1 MVNDK
6 EYLKA
11 GFHSMGFDVEDKAID
26 KLLDFKEILLEW
38 NEKINLTTITQKE
51 EIFIKHY
58 FDSVACLNDGYIKE
72 GMKVIDVGTGAGFP
86 GIPLKIIRE
95 DIKLTL
101 LDSLN
106 KRIIYLED
114 ALSRLNIKNV
124 ELVHARAEEGG
135 VNTKYREKF
144 DIVLSRAVASM
155 NTLIEYCLPYVTV
168 GGFFLCQKGPSCE
181 EELKAAEKAIVLL
194 GGELKEVK
202 FYKLPYS
209 DITHSI
215 IIIQKVKATPTKY
228 PRKPGKPSSDP
239 IK

>member
-1 MVNDK
+1 MNDK
-6 EYLKA
+6 EYLKT
-11 GFHSMGFDVEDKAID
+11 GFNSMGFDVEDKEID
-26 KLLDFKEILLEW
+26 KFLDLKEILLEW

-58 FDSVACLNDGYIKE
+58 FDSVACLMDGYIKE

-86 GIPLKIIRE
+86 GIPLKILRK

-106 KRIIYLED
+106 KRINYLED

-135 VNTKYREKF
+135 ANIKYREKF
-144 DIVLSRAVASM
+144 DIVLSRAVAPM
-155 NTLIEYCLPYVTV
+155 NILAEYCLPYVNV
-168 GGFFLCQKGPSCE
+168 GGFFLCQKGPNCE
-181 EELKAAEKAIVLL
+181 EELKAAENAMVLL
-194 GGELKEVK
+194 GGQLKEVK
-202 FYKLPYS
+202 LYKLPYS

-215 IIIQKVKATPTKY
+215 IIIQKVKNTPTKY

>member
-1 MVNDK
+1 MNDK
-6 EYLKA
+6 EYLKT
-11 GFHSMGFDVEDKAID
+11 GFHSMGLEVDDKAID
-26 KLLDFKEILLEW
+26 KFIDLKEILLEW

-51 EIFIKHY
+51 EVFIKHY
-58 FDSVACLNDGYIKE
+58 FDSVACLNDGYIKD

-86 GIPLKIIRE
+86 GIPLKIVRE

-106 KRIIYLED
+106 KRISYLED

-135 VNTKYREKF
+135 ANAKYREKF

-155 NTLIEYCLPYVTV
+155 NILVEYCLPYVAV
-168 GGFFLCQKGPSCE
+168 GGFFLCQKGSNCE
-181 EELKAAEKAIVLL
+181 EELKAAENAIDLL

-202 FYKLPYS
+202 LYKLPYS

-215 IIIQKVKATPTKY
+215 IIIQKVKNTPTKY